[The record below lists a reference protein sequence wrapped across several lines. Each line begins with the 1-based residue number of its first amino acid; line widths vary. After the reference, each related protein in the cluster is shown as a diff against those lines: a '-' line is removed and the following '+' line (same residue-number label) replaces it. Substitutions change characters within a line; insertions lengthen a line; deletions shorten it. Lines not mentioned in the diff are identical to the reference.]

1 MVVVYNV
8 GKGQDVGSAM
18 VSIGSE
24 INKKE
29 KRGKLRRTGP
39 KALCGDGCA
48 CWTSAVL
55 LRTYWLNVLH
65 LFAISMGLLTGCNAA
80 CSPQGFYSVS
90 FWSLGL
96 LQALGNVFYS
106 HRCGKNKEG

>member
-29 KRGKLRRTGP
+29 KKGKAEENR
-39 KALCGDGCA
+39 A
-48 CWTSAVL
+48 
-55 LRTYWLNVLH
+55 
-65 LFAISMGLLTGCNAA
+65 
-80 CSPQGFYSVS
+80 
-90 FWSLGL
+90 
-96 LQALGNVFYS
+96 
-106 HRCGKNKEG
+106 